1 MMKKRSF
8 LVPIATLA
16 AAVGTEQASAL
27 TTHEIVEPD
36 TDTTISFQSTTQS
49 ENISAR
55 GGNDLFAFALKRGDQ
70 GQFMAYHSSH
80 SSHASHSSHSSHHS
94 GS

>member
-1 MMKKRSF
+1 MKKRSF
-8 LVPIATLA
+8 LVPMATLA
-16 AAVGTEQASAL
+16 AAVATEQASAL
-27 TTHEIVEPD
+27 VTHEAVEPS
-36 TDTTISFQSTTQS
+36 TDTTISLQSATKS

-55 GGNDLFAFALKRGDQ
+55 AGNDLFAFVLKRGDQ